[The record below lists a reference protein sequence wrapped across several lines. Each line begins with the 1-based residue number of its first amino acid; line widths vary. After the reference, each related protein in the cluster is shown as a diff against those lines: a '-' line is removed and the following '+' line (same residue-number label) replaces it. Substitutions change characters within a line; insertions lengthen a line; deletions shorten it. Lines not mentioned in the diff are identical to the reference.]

1 MKRLLALLLVLTMA
15 LSIAACG
22 KKAPSADA
30 DNSTSTSSTSDV
42 TGSTDGEHTGDKKP
56 GVNGTGQTDNNGE
69 HTCQWGEWNTVTKP
83 FGVLTLNRIVDRTC
97 TVCGKTE
104 QAPSYEAKWD
114 VMSQLFPEVEDSICI
129 DRYFDVGGYTDGPF
143 SIPGLFAAG
152 DFLAT
157 EPYATEAGEDTPI
170 KVSADDYYAKL
181 QEYFV
186 LSSDIIAKMK
196 QERPGDTYE
205 LFFQYNGTSLMPYS
219 CVHLEGN
226 RYAVYYTYGHSGATM
241 IPQYKAEVEYNPG
254 QPTKFLSLTTD
265 NVASY
270 EMERTKNKSVTL
282 DAFVTGAV
290 DKATAL
296 DGLRAESIAATAA
309 EVTKY
314 YELFQAMDI
323 FGFNLTEEEVFGK
336 GWGWLNIEAEGE
348 ILKSVTMT
356 TDMPVF
362 DWFEDTKPSLIA
374 AAKRDIDKFVR
385 LIGDDSNIYTRIGK
399 KDAEGVQGTD
409 TITDEALDEVIGNWF
424 GDKSICVYT
433 NEPVTIAGYNY
444 ILSFSILSP
453 SGMHEQAYD
462 ISLTFTLV

>member
-30 DNSTSTSSTSDV
+30 DNSTSTSDV
-42 TGSTDGEHTGDKKP
+42 TGSTDGDHTGDKKP

-97 TVCGKTE
+97 TECGKTE
-104 QAPSYEAKWD
+104 TPSPYDAKWD
-114 VMSQLFPEVEDSICI
+114 VMEQLFPEVEDSICI

-157 EPYATEAGEDTPI
+157 EPYAMEAGEDTPI

-205 LFFQYNGTSLMPYS
+205 LFFQYNGANLMPYS

-226 RYAVYYTYGHSGATM
+226 RYAVYYTYGHSGCTF

-254 QPTKFLSLTTD
+254 KPTKFLSLTTD
-265 NVASY
+265 GVISY

-296 DGLRAESIAATAA
+296 DGLRAEPIAATAA
-309 EVTKY
+309 EVTQY

-362 DWFEDTKPSLIA
+362 DWFEDLKPSLIA
-374 AAKRDIDKFVR
+374 AAKRDIDKFVK
-385 LIGDDSNIYTRIGK
+385 LIGDDNNIYTRIGK
-399 KDAEGVQGTD
+399 KDAEGVKGTD
-409 TITDEALDEVIGNWF
+409 TITDEAIDEILSNWA

-433 NEPVTIAGYNY
+433 NEPVTVAGYNY
-444 ILSFSILSP
+444 ILSFSILNP
-453 SGMHEQAYD
+453 GGMHEQAYD

>member
-1 MKRLLALLLVLTMA
+1 MKKLLALLLALTMV
-15 LSIAACG
+15 LSLAACG
-22 KKAPSADA
+22 KKPATKPYDPSSDTGT
-30 DNSTSTSSTSDV
+30 DNSTGSDQ
-42 TGSTDGEHTGDKKP
+42 SATGD
-56 GVNGTGQTDNNGE
+56 NSGE
-69 HTCQWGEWNTVTKP
+69 HTCQFGEWNTAEKT
-83 FGVLTLNRIVDRTC
+83 FGVLTLKRNVSRTC

-114 VMSQLFPEVEDSICI
+114 VMAQLFANTEDSICI

-143 SIPGLFAAG
+143 SIQGLFAAG

-157 EPYATEAGEDTPI
+157 EPYAMEASEDTPI
-170 KVSADDYYAKL
+170 QVSADDYYARL
-181 QEYFV
+181 RECFV
-186 LSSDIIAKMK
+186 LSDDIIAQMK
-196 QERPGDTYE
+196 QERPGDTYD
-205 LFFQYNGTSLMPYS
+205 LYFTYNGANLMPYS
-219 CVHLEGN
+219 CIHN
-226 RYAVYYTYGHSGATM
+226 KDNIYTVYYTYGHSGATY

-265 NVASY
+265 NVVSY

-309 EVTKY
+309 EVTQY

-362 DWFEDTKPSLIA
+362 DWFEDLKPSLIA
-374 AAKRDIDKFVR
+374 AAKRDIDKFVK
-385 LIGDDSNIYTRIGK
+385 LIGDDNNIYTRIGK
-399 KDAEGVQGTD
+399 KDAEGVKGTD
-409 TITDEALDEVIGNWF
+409 TITDEAIDEILSNWA
-424 GDKSICVYT
+424 GEKSICVYT
-433 NEPVTIAGYNY
+433 NEPVTVAGYNY

-453 SGMHEQAYD
+453 GGMHEQAYD
-462 ISLTFTLV
+462 ISLTITLA

>member
-1 MKRLLALLLVLTMA
+1 MKKLIALLLALTMLLTL
-15 LSIAACG
+15 AACG

-30 DNSTSTSSTSDV
+30 DNSSTSE
-42 TGSTDGEHTGDKKP
+42 TGNTDSTGDKKP

-69 HTCQWGEWNTVTKP
+69 HTCQWGEWNTTTKT
-83 FGVLTLNRIVDRTC
+83 FGVLTLKRNVDRTC

-104 QAPSYEAKWD
+104 KAPSYEDNWD
-114 VMSQLFPEVEDSICI
+114 VMAQLFANVEDSICI

-157 EPYATEAGEDTPI
+157 EPYAMEAGEDTPI
-170 KVSADDYYAKL
+170 QVSADDYYAKL

-186 LSSDIIAKMK
+186 LSCDIIAKMK

-205 LFFQYNGTSLMPYS
+205 LFFQYNGANLMPYS
-219 CVHLEGN
+219 CVHLRDN
-226 RYAVYYTYGHSGATM
+226 VYAVYYIYGHSGCTF

-265 NVASY
+265 NVVSY

-282 DAFVTGAV
+282 DTFVTGATE
-290 DKATAL
+290 KATAL
-296 DGLRAESIAATAA
+296 DGLCAEPIAATAA

-348 ILKSVTMT
+348 ILKSVTMS
-356 TDMPVF
+356 TDLPVF
-362 DWFEDTKPSLIA
+362 DWFEDLKPSLIA
-374 AAKRDIDKFVR
+374 AAKRDIDKFVK
-385 LIGDDSNIYTRIGK
+385 LIGDDNNIYTRIGK
-399 KDAEGVQGTD
+399 KDAEGVKGTD
-409 TITDEALDEVIGNWF
+409 TITDEAIDEILSNWA
-424 GDKSICVYT
+424 GEKSICVYT
-433 NEPVTIAGYNY
+433 NEPVTVAGYNY

-453 SGMHEQAYD
+453 GGMHEQAYD